1 MVKNSLG
8 ISTPLSTALNTD
20 KSVIYTPSSIPSTP
34 ILPARPPSPEKTQ
47 VLPGDS
53 SRFLTALA
61 GQERRVLELREELKI
76 AELEL
81 EKLKKQWA
89 LHETSKKRNEIRQ
102 LEPLQ
107 TINKPTSKIN
117 FPELGS
123 HGRVKKEQEG
133 RRATLVTTRHSQR
146 KVFSGSRHTRTL
158 SLLSPT
164 SISNQTIPSVPLY
177 EMKKSQKSEKDGP
190 RSGIAFQTM
199 FPVIAPSDAHIS
211 STINTMHEPPKDDI
225 LETGKQ
231 LVGDLR
237 EGLWTFF
244 EDLKQ
249 ATVGDEAASS
259 PGPRNSSLAHPVQPV
274 RKQTSIYR
282 GNSNR
287 KDIRSEPTN
296 LDKTICDPKP
306 KPQSHRYFNK
316 VSQQGPSRSV
326 ISNKLSTPAIES
338 LQQSQ
343 QRSVKIAES
352 DDDGW
357 DNWDSPPPKD
367 PPTARW
373 SSSTAITDSIAS
385 PLTEKSSPRTSI
397 RYFQFHGLEGC
408 GSR

>member
-8 ISTPLSTALNTD
+8 ISTPLSTDSNTD
-20 KSVIYTPSSIPSTP
+20 QPVIYTPSSIPGTP
-34 ILPARPPSPEKTQ
+34 ILPARPLSPEKTQ
-47 VLPGDS
+47 VLPWDS

-61 GQERRVLELREELKI
+61 GQERRVLELREELKV

-81 EKLKKQWA
+81 ERLKKQWA

-123 HGRVKKEQEG
+123 HERVKKEQER

-190 RSGIAFQTM
+190 TSG
-199 FPVIAPSDAHIS
+199 IAPSDAHIS

-259 PGPRNSSLAHPVQPV
+259 SGPRNSSLAHPVQPV
-274 RKQTSIYR
+274 RKQTSNYR

-287 KDIRSEPTN
+287 KDIRSEPTD
-296 LDKTICDPKP
+296 LDKKICNPKP
-306 KPQSHRYFNK
+306 KPQSHRYFDK
-316 VSQQGPSRSV
+316 VSQQGPSRSA
-326 ISNKLSTPAIES
+326 ISKKLSTPAIES

-343 QRSVKIAES
+343 QSSVKIAES

-357 DNWDSPPPKD
+357 DNWDSPPPKG

-373 SSSTAITDSIAS
+373 SSSTAITESIAS